1 MALNIAGYV
10 TPEQSFEGLHGAA
23 GMLRQQAQIDEQ
35 RKTKAAAQRA
45 SMAQM
50 LMGSLDQKDFLTGT
64 AYDPQVVQSLGSL
77 MEEGMQLANMEG
89 MDASM
94 LKMALAP
101 KLNKLAQYTTAV
113 KGVNERIRE
122 QLKMLPNDSGYD
134 KLALEREARNA
145 AFLGE
150 GGELRDMSQVDP
162 EADYITAAIQRNPL
176 AVVDRR
182 VIDDVVKRFDP
193 EVTSGKVET
202 VDARGRIDR
211 RDSKIETRSLFTYD
225 PKEKWV
231 PKYAIAKDGE
241 TPIIG
246 EFLGENGQT
255 KVKAPIRL
263 LDEAIYGNIIKSN
276 PAMANLI
283 RGEVGLLTGGK
294 KIDVGQEHLLGR
306 MVAYDLLKPKAT
318 GSILDAQKTKDAPV
332 INIGSGGSRGSQP
345 QTPTVMDYYDDM
357 YAFAENAAKKG
368 FVGTALTNLDAEA
381 QQLVLDTARKLIGG
395 NRDITNAD
403 IMLRSEGGKLYIMD
417 VSKMT
422 GIRGNMKP
430 PSDAYIAPLTKTG
443 VNVKANAP
451 LGQKAKAAAAQ
462 SDNKPK
468 FVGVPSGGF

>member
-23 GMLRQQAQIDEQ
+23 GMLRQQAQVDEQ

-64 AYDPQVVQSLGSL
+64 AYDPQVVQGLGSL

-162 EADYITAAIQRNPL
+162 EADYITAAIQRAPHKVTTGAIFDQIVKNTPKYTE
-176 AVVDRR
+176 VKS
-182 VIDDVVKRFDP
+182 VKRTNAKGGV
-193 EVTSGKVET
+193 ELRKSKVTAPQYMI
-202 VDARGRIDR
+202 VDDEG
-211 RDSKIETRSLFTYD
+211 EM
-225 PKEKWV
+225 V
-231 PKYAIAKDGE
+231 PKFEIAKDGDQIITSTFQ
-241 TPIIG
+241 TPTG
-246 EFLGENGQT
+246 V
-255 KVKAPIRL
+255 KKAPVRMVT
-263 LDEAIYGNIIKSN
+263 DEVFTQIMSSN
-276 PAMANLI
+276 PAAADYI
-283 RGEVGLLTGGK
+283 RGQVMQAMGPNGDLNSPQARNLAKAFMYDELKARKGGAIEDVEEVRAAPAPRITVNTGGGK
-294 KIDVGQEHLLGR
+294 Q
-306 MVAYDLLKPKAT
+306 
-318 GSILDAQKTKDAPV
+318 S
-332 INIGSGGSRGSQP
+332 

-381 QQLVLDTARKLIGG
+381 QQLVLDTARKLKG
-395 NRDITNAD
+395 NNELTNAD
-403 IMLRSEGGKLYIMD
+403 IMLRSEGGTLYIMD
-417 VSKMT
+417 VSKLT